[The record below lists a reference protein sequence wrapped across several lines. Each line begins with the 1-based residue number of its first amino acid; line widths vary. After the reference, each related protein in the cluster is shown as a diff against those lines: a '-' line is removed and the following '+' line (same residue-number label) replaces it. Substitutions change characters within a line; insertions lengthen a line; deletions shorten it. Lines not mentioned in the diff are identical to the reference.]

1 MTFEEL
7 WEEIWQCCHLPSM
20 AQEQLPKS
28 LSEATIK
35 RLMRSRM
42 KPAEI
47 AVYIENAVSQID
59 HGSIETIDELIYSAV
74 EDANV

>member
-7 WEEIWQCCHLPSM
+7 WEEIWQYCHLPSM

-47 AVYIENAVSQID
+47 AVVIEKAVNEID
-59 HGSIETIDELIYSAV
+59 HGSVETIDELIYSAL
-74 EDANV
+74 EGANV